1 MYSILP
7 RMAPK
12 WLPNDPNSTLWLWS
26 STTGHY
32 LGAIRTILG
41 EEGVET
47 SPKVLILRT
56 DIALLLTFNSYNLTW
71 FGPFS
76 PSSTSFENYKA
87 RPTFLDHFWMPE
99 LPNQT
104 QNLTGKGVTL
114 CCHNCILSEF
124 TNVLPDNLRGYLWPN
139 LLYRSSFNISM
150 SSLSVLTNQIWT
162 ITYIV
167 GFLICILKTK
177 DSLPM

>member
-1 MYSILP
+1 MYSIL
-7 RMAPK
+7 AQNGPK
-12 WLPNDPNSTLWLWS
+12 MTTKWPQQYSMVVV

-41 EEGVET
+41 EERGKT
-47 SPKVLILRT
+47 SPKFLILRT
-56 DIALLLTFNSYNLTW
+56 DIALFLTLNSHNLAR

-124 TNVLPDNLRGYLWPN
+124 TNVLPDNLRGCLWQN
-139 LLYRSSFNISM
+139 LLFRSSFNISM
-150 SSLSVLTNQIWT
+150 SSVGVFTNQILT

-167 GFLICILKTK
+167 VVLMDIQLQGDGI
-177 DSLPM
+177 